1 MTPLKDISGLNR
13 TIQGMEGEEKAR
25 RVRSK
30 KDTQTEGSKNVR
42 KSQSSFDRQDKV
54 EITSKGQDQISQ
66 KESIA
71 RYVRE
76 IKQLPTQNSQEIA
89 SIRKKVDSEFYSK
102 PEVLD
107 KIADSLLSG
116 YKPAATNINERSES
130 RKPASNEKLN
140 RIRESIGTGE
150 YNTEKI
156 LDIITDEMI
165 KVI

>member
-30 KDTQTEGSKNVR
+30 KDTQTAESKNV
-42 KSQSSFDRQDKV
+42 KESQSSFIRQDKV
-54 EITSKGQDQISQ
+54 ELTSKGQEQISQ

-89 SIRKKVDSEFYSK
+89 NIKEKVDSGFYSK

-107 KIADSLLSG
+107 KISDSLLSG
-116 YKPAATNINERSES
+116 YKSAKNISERSES
-130 RKPASNEKLN
+130 RKPVSNEKLN
-140 RIRESIGTGE
+140 RIREKIGTGN
-150 YNTEKI
+150 YDSEKI

-165 KVI
+165 KII

>member
-13 TIQGMEGEEKAR
+13 AIQGMEGEEKAR

-30 KDTQTEGSKNVR
+30 KDSQAADSKNV
-42 KSQSSFDRQDKV
+42 KESQSSFDRQDKV
-54 EITSKGQDQISQ
+54 ELTSKGQGQISQ
-66 KESIA
+66 KENIA

-76 IKQLPTQNSQEIA
+76 IKQLPSQNSQDIDNIKE
-89 SIRKKVDSEFYSK
+89 KVKSEFYSK

-116 YKPAATNINERSES
+116 YKPATNINERSET

-140 RIRESIGTGE
+140 RIRKSIGTGE

>member
-13 TIQGMEGEEKAR
+13 TIQAMEGEEKAR

-30 KDTQTEGSKNVR
+30 KDTQTAESKNVR

-66 KESIA
+66 KESID

-89 SIRKKVDSEFYSK
+89 SLRKKVDSGFYSK

-116 YKPAATNINERSES
+116 YKPATNINERSES

-150 YNTEKI
+150 YDTEKI